1 MKIDVSYDGYIKF
14 KELSEEE
21 KDRIRSDTTIYEFI
35 KRIAL
40 TEGSI
45 LVIDRSPDL
54 TITGILLKDDIERS
68 EIQPNQL
75 HETGY
80 GFTVVWVPWGE
91 PREYQGYSEIILI
104 NPPRKGK
111 GLSKR

>member
-1 MKIDVSYDGYIKF
+1 MKIDVGYDGYIKF
-14 KELSEEE
+14 KQLSEEE
-21 KDRIRSDTTIYEFI
+21 KDRIRHDTTIYEFI

-40 TEGSI
+40 TEGNI
-45 LVIDRSPDL
+45 LVIDRSPDVV
-54 TITGILLKDDIERS
+54 ITGILLKDDMERS

-75 HETGY
+75 HEAGY
-80 GFTVVWVPWGE
+80 GYSVVWVPWGE
-91 PREYQGYSEIILI
+91 PREYPGFKEVIEI